1 MGGHDKYGSPHA
13 TEVIS
18 ESVQI
23 RIDHKT
29 ATVDYSAG
37 DTILET
43 ARHGKI
49 YPPFLC
55 QKGNCGTC
63 RALVVAGTAEMRR
76 NAFLTSMDVRDG
88 WILTCQA
95 IPTSHAI
102 SVNYDAQRLLPGL
115 RFFLRTL
122 KNNPIVRKWSNSP
135 SRTLVQRSIAC
146 PRSDGVAPR
155 EAGRDH
161 DGNKHQDNDS
171 GDNDVHF
178 R

>member
-1 MGGHDKYGSPHA
+1 MGGRDKYGLPHA

-18 ESVQI
+18 ETVQI

-115 RFFLRTL
+115 RFLLRML

-135 SRTLVQRSIAC
+135 SRTSHTIGKRTSRARRTGC
-146 PRSDGVAPR
+146 
-155 EAGRDH
+155 
-161 DGNKHQDNDS
+161 
-171 GDNDVHF
+171 
-178 R
+178 